1 MIEIK
6 NLTKTYK
13 LNKKQMKESRTTN
26 PIKTAVNDLTL
37 TARKGEIYGLLGPN
51 GAGKTTTLRCIST
64 IIRPTKGEIYV
75 DGYEVRK
82 EPEKVREK
90 IGFLTGDIKLD
101 PQFSP
106 DYMFDFFGK
115 IHGVKPERLKERK
128 EELFTYFGIKD
139 FAHKKMKELSTGMG
153 QKAAIAVSLVHD
165 PDIVIFDEPTN
176 GLDVVTAR
184 SVTDYL
190 KRLKE
195 EGKLVIISTHIMSE
209 AEKLCD
215 RIGVIIDGRKVMEGH
230 LADILRETQTEDL
243 EDAFFELYSQVKGGG
258 ENASSAGDH
267 HGGRNECNDQ
277 FFRKF
282 GE

>member
-64 IIRPTKGEIYV
+64 IIRPTKG
-75 DGYEVRK
+75 
-82 EPEKVREK
+82 
-90 IGFLTGDIKLD
+90 
-101 PQFSP
+101 
-106 DYMFDFFGK
+106 
-115 IHGVKPERLKERK
+115 VKPEKLKERK

-230 LADILRETQTEDL
+230 LEDILRETQTEDL

-258 ENASSAGDH
+258 EDA
-267 HGGRNECNDQ
+267 
-277 FFRKF
+277 
-282 GE
+282 

>member
-13 LNKKQMKESRTTN
+13 LYKKQMKESRNTN
-26 PIKTAVNDLTL
+26 PIKTAVNALTL
-37 TARKGEIYGLLGPN
+37 TAKKGEIYGLLGPN

-64 IIRPTKGEIYV
+64 IIKPTKGEIYV
-75 DGYEVRK
+75 DGHEVRK

-115 IHGVKPERLKERK
+115 IHGVKPEKLKERK

-230 LADILRETQTEDL
+230 LEDILRETQAEDL

-258 ENASSAGDH
+258 EDA
-267 HGGRNECNDQ
+267 
-277 FFRKF
+277 
-282 GE
+282 